1 MSRFS
6 RSSARLLSIVAL
18 AVAATISPIRPVYA
32 EYESPAKWLPASTA
46 AYVEVA
52 DPTPVIDAL
61 LGDKVLGLIEQ
72 LEPYR
77 KYRDSKDYKNVE
89 SVVGV
94 LEAKLGTDWK
104 QTLRK
109 TIGGGV
115 AAAFDPSRGC
125 FTLVVRS
132 RDAKLLEKLHAAIV
146 ELVEADA
153 KNKGTKS
160 PAKSEEYH
168 GVVGWTFG
176 KGEAHVLLGDTLI
189 VTNNA
194 QVLKEIVARRTAKGN
209 AKQAEKMLADDVVF
223 QTARN
228 QVPTTDVGFGF
239 VRLAPLRL
247 AMGLA
252 NLLNKKSD
260 NPVGE
265 LLAGGVIDALGKA
278 HYLALGFKLDEREVR
293 LAAHLPYDRRATA
306 ETRRWFFAPQA
317 GAAAAPP
324 LEAPNTVATLTAY
337 RDVGGMWTG
346 RNELFDEKTN
356 VGFTEA
362 DTNLGLYFSGRD
374 FGTQV
379 LGELAPQWRFIAA
392 RREFG
397 EDGQPV
403 PALQLPAFGLVWEL
417 KHPDDFGP
425 HLQLAFQ
432 NVIGITNLDG
442 VQKGRPQLLLK
453 SEQRGRAEIHYGT
466 YLLVGDPPSA
476 DAPIHF
482 NFRPACARVGKHFV
496 VGTQVG
502 LVRSLCDKLA
512 NQPSTAG
519 TSESLGFEIRAE
531 ELAKVLAAN
540 RPLIIGRAMLS
551 AGGDKTKAE
560 SQLNSGLKLLDY
572 LESACLRLTEGDRI
586 LSLELGWHLRPQP
599 AATR

>member
-6 RSSARLLSIVAL
+6 RRTAHLSSIVAL
-18 AVAATISPIRPVYA
+18 AITAWIAPIQPIYA
-32 EYESPAKWLPASTA
+32 EYESPAQWLPATTA
-46 AYVEVA
+46 AYVEFA
-52 DPTPVIDAL
+52 DPTPLVDTVVGEKLFGL
-61 LGDKVLGLIEQ
+61 LEG

-77 KYRDSKDYKNVE
+77 KYRDSQDYRNLAA
-89 SVVGV
+89 VVAA
-94 LEAKLGTDWK
+94 LEAKLGTNWR
-104 QTLRK
+104 QALRTTL
-109 TIGGGV
+109 GGGV

-125 FTLVVRS
+125 ATIVVRS
-132 RDAKLLEKLHAAIV
+132 RDAALLAKLHAAIV

-153 KNKGTKS
+153 RNKGNES
-160 PAKSEEYH
+160 PVKSEEHH
-168 GVVGWTFG
+168 GVVGWSFG
-176 KGEAHVLLGDTLI
+176 KNEAHAIVGNTLI
-189 VTNNA
+189 ATNNA
-194 QVLKEIVARRTAKGN
+194 KVLKDFVARLAIEKSDK
-209 AKQAEKMLADDVVF
+209 APAEKFLADDPVF
-223 QTARN
+223 QAARK
-228 QVPTTDVGFGF
+228 QAPAGDQGFGF

-247 AMGLA
+247 ALGLA
-252 NLLNKKSD
+252 KLFNKKSD

-265 LLAGGVIDALGKA
+265 VLVGGVIDALGKA
-278 HYLALGFKLDEREVR
+278 DYLALGLKLDERRFR
-293 LAAHLPYDRRATA
+293 LTAQLPFDRKATA

-317 GAAAAPP
+317 GNAAAPP

-346 RNELFDEKTN
+346 RNELFDEKAN

-397 EDGQPV
+397 EEGQPV

-432 NVIGITNLDG
+432 NIIGITNLDG

-453 SEQRGRAEIHYGT
+453 SEQRGQAEIHYGT
-466 YLLVGDPPSA
+466 YLLAGDPPST
-476 DAPIHF
+476 DSPIHF

-496 VGTQVG
+496 VGTHVG

-512 NQPSTAG
+512 NQPATAG
-519 TSESLGFEIRAE
+519 TSESLGFEVRAD
-531 ELAKVLAAN
+531 ELAKVLSAN
-540 RPLIIGRAMLS
+540 RPLILGRAMLS
-551 AGGDKTKAE
+551 AGGDRNKAE
-560 SQLNSGLKLLDY
+560 SQLESGLRLLSY
-572 LESACLRLTEGDRI
+572 LNSAHIRLTEGERT
-586 LSLELGWHLRPQP
+586 LSLELGWDLRPQP
-599 AATR
+599 AAR